1 MKVKITLTPDS
12 APDFSVRGIGQ
23 QTRSIT
29 KPKFDHTVT
38 AVIQRKEKKT
48 GTLAG
53 NYELVWDKE
62 TCTYVMRP
70 IDDGQTSIFDGE
82 KAGNDHLA
90 DTRGLPA
97 SESEVIDAEY
107 SEVEPEEA
115 GGRSEGTGGDREAY
129 NWLRQFIDCEM
140 KVLEAM
146 GNYTVRTTDN
156 KVILSSAANP
166 DMPFYA
172 KAEVLAP
179 HVGHSLTCTE
189 GPNTVVIMCE
199 DCEEV
204 IYRMEDPDAAEDG
217 EEGHQE
223 GAEEAGDLL
232 DHPGDGDYPY
242 EEDGDPYGSP
252 EGGEDEG

>member
-1 MKVKITLTPDS
+1 M
-12 APDFSVRGIGQ
+12 
-23 QTRSIT
+23 
-29 KPKFDHTVT
+29 
-38 AVIQRKEKKT
+38 
-48 GTLAG
+48 

-107 SEVEPEEA
+107 SEVDPEEA
-115 GGRSEGTGGDREAY
+115 GGRSEGTGVDREAY

-172 KAEVLAP
+172 KAEALAP

-223 GAEEAGDLL
+223 GAEEAGELL

-252 EGGEDEG
+252 EGGEDEE

>member
-1 MKVKITLTPDS
+1 M
-12 APDFSVRGIGQ
+12 
-23 QTRSIT
+23 
-29 KPKFDHTVT
+29 
-38 AVIQRKEKKT
+38 
-48 GTLAG
+48 
-53 NYELVWDKE
+53 WDKE

-82 KAGNDHLA
+82 SGGNDHLA

-97 SESEVIDAEY
+97 SGGGVIDAEY
-107 SEVEPEEA
+107 SEVEDDPA
-115 GGRSEGTGGDREAY
+115 GDSAEGTGGDREAY

-146 GNYTVRTTDN
+146 GNYTVRTADN

-166 DMPFYA
+166 DMPFYVN
-172 KAEVLAP
+172 AEVLAP

-204 IYRMEDPDAAEDG
+204 IYRMEDPDAADDG

-223 GAEEAGDLL
+223 GAEEAGDML

-242 EEDGDPYGSP
+242 EEDGDPCGSP
-252 EGGEDEG
+252 EGGEDEE

>member
-1 MKVKITLTPDS
+1 M
-12 APDFSVRGIGQ
+12 
-23 QTRSIT
+23 
-29 KPKFDHTVT
+29 
-38 AVIQRKEKKT
+38 
-48 GTLAG
+48 
-53 NYELVWDKE
+53 
-62 TCTYVMRP
+62 
-70 IDDGQTSIFDGE
+70 
-82 KAGNDHLA
+82 
-90 DTRGLPA
+90 
-97 SESEVIDAEY
+97 IDAEY
-107 SEVEPEEA
+107 SVVESEESV
-115 GGRSEGTGGDREAY
+115 GRTEGTGGDREAY

-204 IYRMEDPDAAEDG
+204 IYRMEDPDAAEEG
-217 EEGHQE
+217 EEDRQE